1 MKPRW
6 RTFVAVLAFVFL
18 ISLSQVAGA
27 QSLSACNATN
37 SLVVGNFGFVLTA
50 GTFIPVTANPPGT
63 TTSAAFQALA
73 VNPPGTNPYSKT
85 QLGQLLS
92 GVAGITAGSV
102 TGIFYFDGAGNIYA
116 SQTVGGPLST
126 AVGTY
131 TVDVNCGILISLGD
145 VFAAQNPKQVT
156 FAGSL
161 VGNASEI
168 DLVPTAQIPTNGGS
182 TTSPIVPPASFL
194 RLVKMPTPTNCTAST
209 LTGPYLLLGNGFQA
223 AGTLATSPATAQY
236 FPFFARVRFDGAGKI
251 IPETTSTASLAL
263 LQYVGTYTVNSDC
276 TGTMTISQ
284 TPAPSS
290 GATAST
296 PPVKTITAA
305 FLITNSFVQVNS
317 NGLVA
322 FQSVS
327 QLRSSILFSF
337 ASQDQIVSG
346 IGTAQ

>member
-6 RTFVAVLAFVFL
+6 RSLAAVFAFLVF
-18 ISLSQVAGA
+18 ISFSQIAGA

-50 GTFIPVTANPPGT
+50 GTFNPVTALPPGT
-63 TTSAAFQALA
+63 TNSTTFEALA
-73 VNPPGTNPYSKT
+73 VTPPGTNPYSKS

-102 TGIFYFDGAGNIYA
+102 TGLFYFDGAGNIYA
-116 SQTVGGPLST
+116 SQTIGGPLST
-126 AVGTY
+126 RAGTY
-131 TVDVNCGILISLGD
+131 TVDVNCGILVTLGD
-145 VFAAQNPKQVT
+145 VFSNQNPVKQVS
-156 FAGSL
+156 FGGSL
-161 VGNASEI
+161 SGDGSEI
-168 DLVPTAQIPTNGGS
+168 GLVPTAQIPTNGGS
-182 TTSPIVPPASFL
+182 TTTPIIPPASFL

-223 AGTLATSPATAQY
+223 AGVLATSPPTAQG

-251 IPETTSTASLAL
+251 VPETTSTASLAL

-284 TPAPSS
+284 TLPAGTST
-290 GATAST
+290 ATT
-296 PPVKTITAA
+296 PAKTITAA
-305 FLITNSFVQVNS
+305 FLITNPYVQVNS
-317 NGLVA
+317 NGVVA